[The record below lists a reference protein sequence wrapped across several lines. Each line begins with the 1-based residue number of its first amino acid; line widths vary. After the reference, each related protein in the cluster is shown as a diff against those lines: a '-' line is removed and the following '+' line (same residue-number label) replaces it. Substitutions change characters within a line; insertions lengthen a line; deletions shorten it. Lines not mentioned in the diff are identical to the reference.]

1 MDGLL
6 FALHEPWSWD
16 RLAWDVAIVII
27 YTALGLALFAA
38 AYLIVDKATPFSL
51 HKELIED
58 HNTAIGIVLGAVFI
72 GIAIILSSAIR
83 G

>member
-6 FALHEPWSWD
+6 FALSEPWSWD
-16 RLAWDVAIVII
+16 RLAWDIIIVVI
-27 YTALGLALFAA
+27 YTVLGLALFAV
-38 AYLIVDKATPFSL
+38 AYLVVDKVTPFSL
-51 HKELIED
+51 RKELMED
-58 HNTAIGIVLGAVFI
+58 HNTAMGIVLGAVFI

>member
-16 RLAWDVAIVII
+16 RVLWDLMLVAI
-27 YTALGLALFAA
+27 YTLVGLALFAA
-38 AYLIVDKATPFSL
+38 AYVILDKATTFSV

-58 HNTAIGIVLGAVFI
+58 HNTAVGIVMGAVFI
-72 GIAIILSSAIR
+72 GIAIILGSAIR